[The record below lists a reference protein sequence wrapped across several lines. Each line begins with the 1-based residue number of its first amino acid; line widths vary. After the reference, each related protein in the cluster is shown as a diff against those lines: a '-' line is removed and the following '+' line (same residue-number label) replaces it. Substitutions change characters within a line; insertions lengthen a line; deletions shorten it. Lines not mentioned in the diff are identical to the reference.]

1 MSDDIPAGSQFPDI
15 LKAKLGLKLQDIV
28 SGMLNK
34 DQEFFQLAQDKKVAL
49 NKQRAIDTKSFV
61 LSQSDAIDRG
71 NTNSCETK
79 AKFDK
84 IAKKQAAKVKPV
96 VMPSSKSKS
105 PLGSGKNKQK
115 LPKTIQS
122 SPTQGARS
130 RPPSLSNTKINQ
142 ALAAAID
149 TSNFYI
155 QAIDANQSSAKSK
168 RNLEKFTQAQD
179 GQRGTSIG
187 DRAVVFSAN
196 GTPMYGDSYLDKNLQ
211 ENLAA
216 NQATSNAPI
225 SQIPKKIE
233 TGQPISPNP
242 LQQQSRANV
251 TPKGNTTAN
260 LIALGTIAT
269 AITAV
274 LFLFQHVLI
283 FVELIL
289 QISSVTSTITNI
301 AGSFVAILNN
311 MGSLFGL
318 GEGLLDPLSKTFDS
332 ILNNVFGKEKVDYIK
347 LQFAKVSA
355 VYVAG
360 TNMLSKVA
368 SMENSLG
375 TVTADNANNTSKIGN
390 ALKAMNMLATG
401 SGWMREDNKIA
412 TTTGKV
418 GDKLSTINTLSTGL
432 TDITNDIKSAKEQ
445 LETLDKEQESKDKAT
460 KEGEAKATEKHE
472 DATVPDADKLKVT
485 IS

>member
-15 LKAKLGLKLQDIV
+15 LKASLGLKLQDIV
-28 SGMLNK
+28 SGLLNK

-61 LSQSDAIDRG
+61 LSQSDAIERG

-105 PLGSGKNKQK
+105 PLGSGRNKQK
-115 LPKTIQS
+115 LPKTSHS

-130 RPPSLSNTKINQ
+130 RPPSLANTKINQ
-142 ALAAAID
+142 GLGAAID

-155 QAIDANQSSAKSK
+155 QAIDANQSLAKSK

-179 GQRGTSIG
+179 GKRGTSIG

-311 MGSLFGL
+311 MGLLFGL

-360 TNMLSKVA
+360 TNMLSKLA
-368 SMENSLG
+368 GMENSLG

-390 ALKAMNMLATG
+390 ALKAMGMLATG

-412 TTTGKV
+412 TSTGKV
-418 GDKLSTINTLSTGL
+418 GDKLSTINALSTGL
-432 TDITNDIKSAKEQ
+432 NDITNDIKSAKQ
-445 LETLDKEQESKDKAT
+445 QIETLDNEQQEKDKAT

-472 DATVPDADKLKVT
+472 DATVPDAEKLKAT

>member
-1 MSDDIPAGSQFPDI
+1 MSDDIPAGSKFPDI
-15 LKAKLGLKLQDIV
+15 LKANLGLKLQDIV

-34 DQEFFQLAQDKKVAL
+34 DQEFFQLAQDKKL
-49 NKQRAIDTKSFV
+49 ELRRQRSIDTKSFV
-61 LSQSDAIDRG
+61 LSQSDAIKRG

-84 IAKKQAAKVKPV
+84 IAKKQASKVKPV
-96 VMPSSKSKS
+96 VMPSSKTRS
-105 PLGSGKNKQK
+105 PMGSGRNKQK
-115 LPKTIQS
+115 LPKTRHS
-122 SPTQGARS
+122 SPTRGARS
-130 RPPSLSNTKINQ
+130 RPPSLANTKINQ
-142 ALAAAID
+142 ALGAAVD

-155 QAIDANQSSAKSK
+155 QAIDANQSSDKAK

-187 DRAVVFSAN
+187 DRAIVFTGN

-260 LIALGTIAT
+260 LIALGTIAA

-274 LFLFQHVLI
+274 LFFFQHVLI

-289 QISSVTSTITNI
+289 QVSSVTSTITNI

-347 LQFAKVSA
+347 FQFAKVSA

-368 SMENSLG
+368 GMENSLG

-390 ALKAMNMLATG
+390 ALKAMGMLATG
-401 SGWMREDNKIA
+401 SGWMREDNKVA
-412 TTTGKV
+412 TSTGKV

-432 TDITNDIKSAKEQ
+432 NDITNDIKSAKEQ
-445 LETLDKEQESKDKAT
+445 LETLDNEQQEKDKAT

-472 DATVPDADKLKVT
+472 DATVPDADKIKAT

>member
-1 MSDDIPAGSQFPDI
+1 MSDDIPAGSKFPDI
-15 LKAKLGLKLQDIV
+15 LKADLGLKLQDIV
-28 SGMLNK
+28 SGMINK
-34 DQEFFQLAQDKKVAL
+34 DQEFFQLAQDKKVEL
-49 NKQRAIDTKSFV
+49 RKQRKVDTKSFI
-61 LSQSDAIDRG
+61 LSQSDAIKRG

-79 AKFDK
+79 DKFDK
-84 IAKKQAAKVKPV
+84 IAKKQAAKVTPI

-105 PLGSGKNKQK
+105 AIGTGANKQK
-115 LPKTIQS
+115 LPKTRHS
-122 SPTQGARS
+122 SPTRGAHS
-130 RPPSLSNTKINQ
+130 RPPSLANTKINQ
-142 ALAAAID
+142 GLGAAID
-149 TSNFYI
+149 TSNYYI
-155 QAIDANQSSAKSK
+155 QAVDANQSSAKAK

-251 TPKGNTTAN
+251 TPKGDTTAN

-274 LFLFQHVLI
+274 LFFFQHVLI

-347 LQFAKVSA
+347 FQFAKVSA

-360 TNMLSKVA
+360 TNMLGKIA

-375 TVTADNANNTSKIGN
+375 TVTSDNANNTSKIGN
-390 ALKAMNMLATG
+390 ALKAMGMLATG
-401 SGWMREDNKIA
+401 SGWMREDNKVA
-412 TTTGKV
+412 TTTGNV
-418 GDKLSTINTLSTGL
+418 GDKLSTINTLSSSL
-432 TDITNDIKSAKEQ
+432 TDITNDVKSAKEQ
-445 LETLDKEQESKDKAT
+445 LETLDKEQAT
-460 KEGEAKATEKHE
+460 KQNAAKAGETKATEKHE
-472 DATVPDADKLKVT
+472 DATVPDAEKIKAT
-485 IS
+485 IA

>member
-15 LKAKLGLKLQDIV
+15 LKAGLGLKLQDIV
-28 SGMLNK
+28 SGLLNK
-34 DQEFFQLAQDKKVAL
+34 DQEFFQLAQDKKVEL
-49 NKQRAIDTKSFV
+49 RKQRKVDTKSFI
-61 LSQSDAIDRG
+61 LSQSDAIKRG

-79 AKFDK
+79 EKFDK
-84 IAKKQAAKVKPV
+84 IAKKQAAKVTPV
-96 VMPSSKSKS
+96 VMPSYKSKS
-105 PLGSGKNKQK
+105 PMGTGTNKQK
-115 LPKTIQS
+115 LPKTKQS
-122 SPTQGARS
+122 SPTRGARS
-130 RPPSLSNTKINQ
+130 RPPSLANTKINQ
-142 ALAAAID
+142 ALGAGID
-149 TSNFYI
+149 TNNFYI
-155 QAIDANQSSAKSK
+155 QAIDANQSSDKAK

-179 GQRGTSIG
+179 GKRGTSIG

-274 LFLFQHVLI
+274 LFFFQHVLI

-318 GEGLLDPLSKTFDS
+318 GEGLLDPLSQTFDS

-360 TNMLSKVA
+360 TNMLSKLA
-368 SMENSLG
+368 GMENSLG

-390 ALKAMNMLATG
+390 ALKAMNMLSTG

-412 TTTGKV
+412 TSTGKV

-432 TDITNDIKSAKEQ
+432 NDITNDIKSAKEQ
-445 LETLDKEQESKDKAT
+445 LETLDKEQEAKDKAT
-460 KEGEAKATEKHE
+460 KEGETKATEKHE
-472 DATVPDADKLKVT
+472 DATVPDAEKIKAT
-485 IS
+485 IA

>member
-15 LKAKLGLKLQDIV
+15 LKASLGLKLQDIV
-28 SGMLNK
+28 SGLLNK

-61 LSQSDAIDRG
+61 LSQSDAIKRG

-105 PLGSGKNKQK
+105 PLGSGQNKQK
-115 LPKTIQS
+115 LPKTRSS
-122 SPTQGARS
+122 SPTNGARS
-130 RPPSLSNTKINQ
+130 RPPSLGKTKINQ
-142 ALAAAID
+142 ALGAAVD

-155 QAIDANQSSAKSK
+155 QAIDGNQSSDKAK
-168 RNLEKFTQAQD
+168 RNLEKFTQAQE

-216 NQATSNAPI
+216 NQATSNAPL

-251 TPKGNTTAN
+251 TPKANTTGN
-260 LIALGTIAT
+260 LIALGTIAA

-360 TNMLSKVA
+360 TNMLSKFA
-368 SMENSLG
+368 GMENSLG

-390 ALKAMNMLATG
+390 ALKAMNMLSTG
-401 SGWMREDNKIA
+401 SGWMREDNKVA
-412 TTTGKV
+412 TSTGKV

-445 LETLDKEQESKDKAT
+445 LETLDKEQETKDKAT
-460 KEGEAKATEKHE
+460 KEGETEAKEKHE
-472 DATVPDADKLKVT
+472 DATVPDAEKLKAT